1 MNHKALLRSAPI
13 LVATIL
19 CLYYSY
25 PRLSAQQK
33 GASEHSDYIKILGVF
48 YTPDTIYRSSRQ
60 GPVTTTATVVL
71 AVSPGLVNRTLGIK
85 IYENRALDCESGCGG
100 PDLEMNLDY
109 GSYTGIHKML
119 MISSETPRFVEFRIT
134 ARPGKSSGKVY
145 HTAGVVSITE
155 TFDNISMWPGP
166 EVPKTIATLPLTIVG
181 EASDGR

>member
-1 MNHKALLRSAPI
+1 MGFPCVFDSHLP
-13 LVATIL
+13 
-19 CLYYSY
+19 
-25 PRLSAQQK
+25 LSAQQND
-33 GASEHSDYIKILGVF
+33 ASEPSDYIKVLRVF
-48 YTPDTIYRSSRQ
+48 YIPDSISRPPKQ
-60 GPVTTTATVVL
+60 GPVTTTVTVVL
-71 AVSPGLVNRTLGIK
+71 SASPGLVNRTLGVK
-85 IYENRALDCESGCGG
+85 IFENGGFDCESGCGG